1 MTLHLRPLS
10 ELINIPILRKN
21 NLWYTYVKEHESKG
35 VVTMTEQLRH
45 AIEAMQRLPD
55 EAQNAIAA
63 RILEEIE
70 EQEWDAIVSKPRVQ
84 ARLREL
90 GRQAL
95 EEDRVGETEDGG
107 FDCQ

>member
-1 MTLHLRPLS
+1 
-10 ELINIPILRKN
+10 
-21 NLWYTYVKEHESKG
+21 
-35 VVTMTEQLRH
+35 MTEQLQQ
-45 AIEAMQRLPD
+45 AIEALQRLPSD
-55 EAQNAIAA
+55 AQNTIAA

-70 EQEWDAIVSKPRVQ
+70 EQEWDAIVSKPQVQ

-95 EEDRVGETEDGG
+95 EEDEAGETEDGS

>member
-1 MTLHLRPLS
+1 
-10 ELINIPILRKN
+10 
-21 NLWYTYVKEHESKG
+21 
-35 VVTMTEQLRH
+35 MTEQLRH

>member
-1 MTLHLRPLS
+1 
-10 ELINIPILRKN
+10 
-21 NLWYTYVKEHESKG
+21 
-35 VVTMTEQLRH
+35 MTEQLRH

-70 EQEWDAIVSKPRVQ
+70 EQEWDAIVRKPRVQ

-95 EEDRVGETEDGG
+95 EEDRAGETEDGG

>member
-1 MTLHLRPLS
+1 
-10 ELINIPILRKN
+10 
-21 NLWYTYVKEHESKG
+21 
-35 VVTMTEQLRH
+35 MTEQLRH

-95 EEDRVGETEDGG
+95 EEDRVG
-107 FDCQ
+107 